1 VGYKRN
7 PMTQIYDSAVKNLT
21 KLGAELGL
29 SPKSR
34 SDLLKL
40 NLDDHKDERSVD
52 ERMRE
57 FLGG

>member
-1 VGYKRN
+1 
-7 PMTQIYDSAVKNLT
+7 
-21 KLGAELGL
+21 
-29 SPKSR
+29 SR

-57 FLGG
+57 FLG